1 MNENTYETKQ
11 QKDQRTTNR
20 MRNIDLGINL
30 DLQEENM
37 KERKGK
43 DNKIQTNTEGTKK
56 LAASSLPAWSPTAV
70 LPGLDRA

>member
-1 MNENTYETKQ
+1 MNKHNETKQ

-20 MRNIDLGINL
+20 MSNIDLGINV
-30 DLQEENM
+30 DLQEEKM

-56 LAASSLPAWSPTAV
+56 LAASSLPA
-70 LPGLDRA
+70 